1 MKYTISITKEEYDFI
16 MQAVSQYVQNLQQ
29 KMTDQTQAWLIK
41 TEGKKIIATTQ
52 EARWGY
58 KKDGTPKKRPGRKV
72 S

>member
-41 TEGKKIIATTQ
+41 AEGKKIIATTQ
-52 EARWGY
+52 EA
-58 KKDGTPKKRPGRKV
+58 
-72 S
+72 